1 MNNRILVTGLSGL
14 IGSALLPE
22 LASYSSIRSLNRRSV
37 KGVKSF
43 QADIADYDAIRP
55 AFDEVDV
62 VVHLAAKAGER
73 FSWNEL
79 RETNITGTFNV
90 VQAAVDA
97 GCKRVVFASSGATV
111 SGYELI
117 EPYKSLV
124 SGEYTNAPSNWKLI
138 DHNSPVRPSGVYGST
153 KVWGEA
159 FCRHISDT
167 TNTSMFCVRIGYV
180 NKDDRP
186 SRARDWAIWCSQ
198 RDIVSALLKSIEA
211 SPDLP
216 FATYFVTSRN
226 KWGYRDLSHTQNV
239 LGFVPLDEAESFR

>member
-14 IGSALLPE
+14 IGGALLPE

-43 QADIADYDAIRP
+43 QADITDYDAIRP
-55 AFDEVDV
+55 AFDDVDV

-73 FSWNEL
+73 FTWNEL
-79 RETNITGTFNV
+79 RDTNITGTYNV
-90 VQAAVDA
+90 VQAAVEA

-111 SGYELI
+111 SGYELV
-117 EPYKSLV
+117 EPYKTLV
-124 SGEYTNAPSNWKLI
+124 SGDYANAPSHWKLI
-138 DHNSPVRPSGVYGST
+138 DHNAPVRPSGVYGST

-159 FCRHISDT
+159 LCRHVSDT
-167 TNTSMFCVRIGYV
+167 TKTSMFCVRIGYV
-180 NKDDRP
+180 NERDRP
-186 SRARDWAIWCSQ
+186 SRPRDWAIWCSQ
-198 RDIVSALLKSIEA
+198 RDIVSALLRSIEA
-211 SPDLP
+211 SPDLS

-239 LGFVPLDEAESFR
+239 LGFVPADEAESFR